1 MNKEDLE
8 IKKIL
13 KRGTVIPAHPLAL
26 DKNRRFDE
34 TGQRRLTMYYISAG
48 AGGLSI
54 GVHTTQFEIHNSKFN
69 LYKPVLRVSSETVKE
84 IKKPVIMI
92 AGIYGETKQAI
103 KEAEIAK
110 SFGYHAG
117 LLILTQLKN
126 QPTEKIIKHIKE
138 ISKIIDIFG
147 FYLQPSIGGKILDFK
162 FWCKFLEIENI
173 LGIKIAPFNRY
184 WTLDVVKAV
193 IETGRENDVALYTG
207 NDDNIIFD
215 LITPF
220 YYKGRKVRIV
230 GGLLGHWSFWTKKA
244 VELLKYIHSIIEN
257 KYKIPYEL
265 MKTSVEITDC
275 NSAIFDSKNNFDGCI
290 PGINEVLRRSGLL
303 KERKCLNPNSDLSTG
318 QKEEIDR
325 IYKLYPHL
333 RDDEFVKMNFE
344 KWC

>member
-1 MNKEDLE
+1 
-8 IKKIL
+8 
-13 KRGTVIPAHPLAL
+13 
-26 DKNRRFDE
+26 
-34 TGQRRLTMYYISAG
+34 
-48 AGGLSI
+48 
-54 GVHTTQFEIHNSKFN
+54 SKFN